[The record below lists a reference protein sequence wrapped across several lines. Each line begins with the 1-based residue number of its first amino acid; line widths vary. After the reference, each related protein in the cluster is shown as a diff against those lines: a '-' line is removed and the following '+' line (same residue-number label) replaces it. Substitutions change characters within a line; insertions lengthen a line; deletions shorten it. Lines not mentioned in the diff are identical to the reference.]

1 MLNCTRQPLTIIGN
15 LALTM
20 QLPAFIRFIL
30 WSVIA
35 ILGSGIMTAA
45 GIYLYLSPKLPPLQ
59 ELNDIQMQTPLMVY
73 SRDNKLIGVFGQQ
86 KRIPILAEDIPE
98 VVVKAFLAAEDDR
111 FFEHSGVDYRGIARA
126 VLQLASTGE
135 IQGGGSTITMQ
146 VARNIYLHRGQTFTR
161 KFSEILLSYQI
172 EQQLSKDEIFQL
184 YVNKIFL
191 GKRAYGIEAAAEV
204 YYGKHI
210 EELNLAQVA
219 MIAGL
224 PKGPSIFNPIVN
236 PERALIRRD
245 WILGRML
252 ELDYINATAYNEAI
266 AQPVTASIHDVV
278 VDVQAPYIAEI
289 ARQFAEE
296 TYGSSYQSSGYR
308 IYTTIDSELQ
318 QVAQQSV
325 IDGLDEFD
333 SRKGYRGPETS
344 FNQWSP
350 DNPAPADWEPN
361 SELWAAQLADM
372 RQVGGKIPAA
382 ILSLD
387 DGTINLITGSGE
399 QIALDYRDDLSDF
412 RRYISEDLR
421 GNTPVSLA
429 EVFAVGDVVR
439 LNEAQNA
446 IVQIPDAQAAL
457 VSISPNDGSV
467 RALVGGYDYFLSKFN
482 RALEAVRQP
491 GSSFKPLIYTAA
503 LESGMTAAT
512 MINDSPVVIADV
524 GGENIWR
531 PTNDGG
537 RFSGPIRLREA
548 LYRSRNMVS
557 IRLVQQMGVNPTR
570 SFLARFGFERR
581 DLPAV
586 ASIALGSYATTPLKM
601 AESYAVLANGGYHV
615 QPFVI
620 DRIEDRSGR
629 TIFEH
634 PRVVVCDTECERQRV
649 QAQSTEE
656 DVEALS
662 LSDFSID
669 DGKVSTDA
677 PRVVDERANFIL
689 DSILKD
695 VIQRGTGRRARVLER
710 PDIGGKTGTT
720 NGPVDAWFSGYQR
733 NVTTSVWVGY
743 DSAQKLGSN
752 EYGGSAAL
760 PIWINYMRAALQDEP
775 VYERSIPDGVVSVRI
790 NPENGLRS
798 HDNQNSVQEYF
809 RREFL
814 PEYES
819 NAIQDIY
826 QSDETQ
832 QSRDLEDIF

>member
-1 MLNCTRQPLTIIGN
+1 
-15 LALTM
+15 M

-30 WSVIA
+30 WSVTA
-35 ILGSGIMTAA
+35 ILGGGIMAAA

-59 ELNDIQMQTPLMVY
+59 ELSDIQMQTPLMVY
-73 SRDNKLIGVFGQQ
+73 SRDNKLIGVFGEQ

-98 VVVKAFLAAEDDR
+98 VVVNAFLAAEDDR

-126 VLQLASTGE
+126 VFQLASTGE

-172 EQQLSKDEIFQL
+172 EQQLSKEEIFQL

-191 GKRAYGIEAAAEV
+191 GKRAYGIQAAAEV

-210 EELNLAQVA
+210 SELNLAQVA

-252 ELDYINATAYNEAI
+252 ELNFVTRSDYAEAV

-278 VDVQAPYIAEI
+278 VDVHAPYIAEI
-289 ARQFAEE
+289 ARQFAEA
-296 TYGSSYQSSGYR
+296 TYGSSYQSAGYR
-308 IYTTIDSELQ
+308 VYTTIHSELQ
-318 QVAQQSV
+318 QTAQRSIV
-325 IDGLDEFD
+325 DGLDGFD
-333 SRKGYRGPETS
+333 ARKGYRGPETTLS
-344 FNQWSP
+344 QWSS
-350 DNPAPADWEPN
+350 DNPAPADWKPN
-361 SELWAAQLADM
+361 PEAWAAQLGDI
-372 RQVGGKIPAA
+372 RQIGGKIPAS
-382 ILSLD
+382 ILSLN
-387 DGTINLITGSGE
+387 DGIINVITSSGE
-399 QIALDYRDDLSDF
+399 QIALDYREDLSDF

-421 GNTPVSLA
+421 GSTPVNLA
-429 EVFAVGDVVR
+429 EVFTVGDVVR
-439 LNEAQNA
+439 LNDAQDA

-482 RALEAVRQP
+482 RAQEAVRQP
-491 GSSFKPLIYTAA
+491 GSSFKPLIYSAA

-512 MINDSPVVIADV
+512 MINDSPVVIADA

-557 IRLVQQMGVNPTR
+557 IRLVQQVGINPTR
-570 SFLARFGFERR
+570 SFLSRFGFERR
-581 DLPAV
+581 DLPAAV
-586 ASIALGSYATTPLKM
+586 SIALGSYATTPIKM

-620 DRIEDRSGR
+620 DYVEDRSGN
-629 TIFEH
+629 TVFEH
-634 PRVVVCDTECERQRV
+634 PRVVVCDVQCERDRLK
-649 QAQSTEE
+649 AQSSEE
-656 DVEALS
+656 EFEALS
-662 LSDFSID
+662 LSDFSVDEID
-669 DGKVSTDA
+669 TTPDA
-677 PRVVDERANFIL
+677 PRVIDERANFIL
-689 DSILKD
+689 DSILQD

-710 PDIGGKTGTT
+710 SDIGGKTGTT

-733 NVTTSVWVGY
+733 NVVTTVWVGY
-743 DSAQKLGSN
+743 DSDQKKLGSR

-760 PIWINYMRAALQDEP
+760 PIWIDYMRAALQDEP
-775 VYERSIPDGVVSVRI
+775 IYDRPIPDGVVSVRI
-790 NPENGLRS
+790 NPDNGLRS
-798 HDNQNSVQEYF
+798 RDSQNSVQEYF

-814 PEYES
+814 PEFEPD
-819 NAIQDIY
+819 AMQDIY
-826 QSDETQ
+826 QSDEVQ

>member
-1 MLNCTRQPLTIIGN
+1 M
-15 LALTM
+15 A
-20 QLPAFIRFIL
+20 
-30 WSVIA
+30 
-35 ILGSGIMTAA
+35 AA

-73 SRDNKLIGVFGQQ
+73 SRDNKLIGVFGEQ
-86 KRIPILAEDIPE
+86 KRIPILAEDIPQ
-98 VVVKAFLAAEDDR
+98 VVVNAFLAAEDDR

-126 VLQLASTGE
+126 VVQLASTGE

-191 GKRAYGIEAAAEV
+191 GKRAYGIQAAAEV
-204 YYGKHI
+204 YYGKPI
-210 EELNLAQVA
+210 SELNLAQVA

-236 PERALIRRD
+236 PDRALIRRD

-252 ELDYINATAYNEAI
+252 ELNYITQADYSEAI
-266 AQPVTASIHDVV
+266 AQPVTAGIHDVV
-278 VDVQAPYIAEI
+278 VDVHAPFVAEM

-296 TYGSSYQSSGYR
+296 TYGPSYQSAGYR
-308 IYTTIDSELQ
+308 VYTTIDSTLQ

-333 SRKGYRGPETS
+333 ARKGYRGAEATLS
-344 FNQWSP
+344 QWSS

-361 SELWAAQLADM
+361 AEVWSARLADI
-372 RQVGGKIPAA
+372 REIGGKIPAA
-382 ILSLD
+382 ILSLES
-387 DGTINLITGSGE
+387 GMITLVTATGE
-399 QIALDYRDDLSDF
+399 QIVLDYREDLSDF
-412 RRYISEDLR
+412 RRFISEDLR

-439 LNEAQNA
+439 LNETRDA

-457 VSISPNDGSV
+457 VSVSPNDGSV

-482 RALEAVRQP
+482 RAQEAIRQP
-491 GSSFKPLIYTAA
+491 GSSFKPLIYSAA

-512 MINDSPVVIADV
+512 MINDSPVVIADA

-557 IRLVQQMGVNPTR
+557 IRLVQQMGINPTR
-570 SFLARFGFERR
+570 SYISRFGFERR
-581 DLPAV
+581 DLPAAV
-586 ASIALGSYATTPLKM
+586 SIALGSYATTPLKM
-601 AESYAVLANGGYHV
+601 VESYAVLANGGYHV

-620 DRIEDRSGR
+620 DRVEDRSGHS
-629 TIFEH
+629 IFEQ
-634 PRVVVCDTECERQRV
+634 PRVVVCDIQCERDRL
-649 QAQSTEE
+649 QAQAQE
-656 DVEALS
+656 DEFEALS
-662 LSDFSID
+662 LSDFETEGEND
-669 DGKVSTDA
+669 APADA
-677 PRVVDERANFIL
+677 PRVIDERANFIL

-733 NVTTSVWVGY
+733 HVATTVWVGY
-743 DSAQKLGSN
+743 DSTQKLGSR

-760 PIWINYMRAALQDEP
+760 PIWIDYMRAALADEP
-775 VYERSIPDGVVSVRI
+775 IYERPIPDGVVSVRI
-790 NPENGLRS
+790 NPENGLRTRDS
-798 HDNQNSVQEYF
+798 QNSVQEYF
-809 RREFL
+809 RRELL
-814 PEYES
+814 PEYEPD
-819 NAIQDIY
+819 AIQDLY
-826 QSDETQ
+826 QSDEVQ

>member
-1 MLNCTRQPLTIIGN
+1 
-15 LALTM
+15 
-20 QLPAFIRFIL
+20 
-30 WSVIA
+30 
-35 ILGSGIMTAA
+35 MTAA

>member
-1 MLNCTRQPLTIIGN
+1 
-15 LALTM
+15 M

-30 WSVIA
+30 WSVTA
-35 ILGSGIMTAA
+35 VLGGGVMAAA

-73 SRDNKLIGVFGQQ
+73 SSDNKLIGVFGEQ

-98 VVVKAFLAAEDDR
+98 VVVNAFLAAEDDR

-126 VLQLASTGE
+126 VVQLASTGE

-191 GKRAYGIEAAAEV
+191 GKRAYGIQAAAEV

-210 EELNLAQVA
+210 SELNLAQVA

-252 ELDYINATAYNEAI
+252 ELNYVTQGDYAEAV
-266 AQPVTASIHDVV
+266 AQPVTAGIHDVV
-278 VDVQAPYIAEI
+278 VDVHAPYIAEM
-289 ARQFAEE
+289 ARQYAEE
-296 TYGSSYQSSGYR
+296 TYGPSYQSAGYR
-308 IYTTIDSELQ
+308 VYTTIDSELQ
-318 QVAQQSV
+318 QVAQRSV

-333 SRKGYRGPETS
+333 ARKGYRGPETTLS
-344 FNQWSP
+344 QWSSE
-350 DNPAPADWEPN
+350 NPAPADWEPN
-361 SELWAAQLADM
+361 AESWAAQLADI
-372 RQVGGKIPAA
+372 RQIGGKVPAA
-382 ILSLD
+382 ILSLE
-387 DGTINLITGSGE
+387 DGIITLITSNGE
-399 QIALDYRDDLSDF
+399 QIALDYREDLSDF

-429 EVFAVGDVVR
+429 EVFALGDVVR
-439 LNEAQNA
+439 LNETLDA

-482 RALEAVRQP
+482 RAQEAVRQP

-512 MINDSPVVIADV
+512 MINDSPVVIADA

-557 IRLVQQMGVNPTR
+557 IRLVQQMGINPTR
-570 SFLARFGFERR
+570 SFIARFGFERR
-581 DLPAV
+581 NLPAAV
-586 ASIALGSYATTPLKM
+586 SIALGSYATTPMKM

-620 DRIEDRSGR
+620 DRVEDRSGR
-629 TIFEH
+629 TIFEQ
-634 PRVVVCDTECERQRV
+634 PRVVVCDVQCERSRL
-649 QAQSTEE
+649 QAQASE
-656 DVEALS
+656 DEFEALS
-662 LSDFSID
+662 LSDFNVDETDTSI
-669 DGKVSTDA
+669 DA

-733 NVTTSVWVGY
+733 NVATTVWVGY
-743 DSAQKLGSN
+743 DSDQKLGSR

-760 PIWINYMRAALQDEP
+760 PIWIEYMRAALHDEP
-775 VYERSIPDGVVSVRI
+775 IYERPIPDGVVSVRI

-798 HDNQNSVQEYF
+798 RDSQNSVQEYF

-814 PEYES
+814 PEFEPD
-819 NAIQDIY
+819 AIQDIY
-826 QSDETQ
+826 QSDEVQ